1 MSKRYQ
7 GGILGVGF
15 NPLQAPNAPTGAT
28 ATVFGAS
35 GQASVSF
42 TAPTT
47 VGGSSVTSY
56 AVISNPGGFGGAGA
70 TSPITVSGLSNG
82 TSYTFQVSALNTYG
96 PSPYSISSNAVTP
109 YIAYPRIETFSG
121 LTNFVAGVSSRVQ
134 AASYLAFTNY
144 VVQLNESGT
153 IAWQKTTATQSLGAV
168 VSDAS
173 GNVYVTGSGS
183 GLGWVGKF
191 NSSGTLLWQTT
202 VKENSYTYSGP
213 YPGNPMVDS
222 AGNLY
227 VSGNHVDQ
235 FGYYN
240 GYFAKFDTSG
250 NVVFQ
255 KSIPNNNA
263 SAGGNAAKDPL
274 NDVFYNSTTWNN
286 GGSRESRTYKSSTTG
301 TYSWYVTVS
310 LGYPNQTYHSI
321 PAIDTSGNVYLPA
334 NGNISGGGI
343 ASTWVKVTSAG
354 ALVWKKWAYDG
365 SARLGNGYYA
375 ASSPASGFTYL
386 SFINSSDSYVMKIDG
401 NANIIWQKKFNVT
414 GQQLQLQVQSVD
426 SNDNV
431 YLSAYMYNQPCGI
444 VVVPSAGPT
453 NGTYTNNGLTYTVS
467 TSTLTLADATLF
479 TVSLN
484 TSSGTFNDATNVT
497 SVAASATFTN
507 ASLTPV
513 ITSL

>member
-1 MSKRYQ
+1 MANRFQ

-15 NPLQAPNAPTGAT
+15 NPLRAPDAPTNVT
-28 ATVFGAS
+28 AAS
-35 GQASVSF
+35 GSASGRATVSF
-42 TAPTT
+42 TAPSNI
-47 VGGSSVTSY
+47 GGSAISSY
-56 AVISNPGGFGGAGA
+56 AVLSSPGGIGA
-70 TSPITVSGLSNG
+70 TGSASPIDVNGLTNG
-82 TSYTFQVSALNTYG
+82 TSYTFRVTALNSYG
-96 PSPYSISSNAVTP
+96 PSPFSNSSGSVTP
-109 YIAYPRIETFSG
+109 IAVYPRIQTFSG
-121 LTNFVAGVSSRVQ
+121 QTNFVAGVSSKVST
-134 AASYLAFTNY
+134 ASYLAFTNY

-153 IAWQKTTATQSLGAV
+153 VAWQKTTATQSFGSV

-213 YPGNPMVDS
+213 YPVNPMVDS

-301 TYSWYVTVS
+301 TFSWYVTVS
-310 LGYPNQTYHSI
+310 LGYPNQTYHNI
-321 PAIDTSGNVYLPA
+321 PAIDASGNVYLPA

-343 ASTWVKVTSAG
+343 ASTWAKVTSAG
-354 ALVWKKWAYDG
+354 AFVWKKWAYDG
-365 SARLGNGYYA
+365 SARLGNAYYA

-386 SFINSSDSYVMKIDG
+386 SFVNSSDSYVMKIDG

-414 GQQLQLQVQSVD
+414 GQQLSLQVQSVD
-426 SNDNV
+426 NNENV
-431 YLSAYMYNQPCGI
+431 YLSAYMYDQPCGI
-444 VVVPSAGPT
+444 IVIPGAGLA

-484 TSSGTFNDATNVT
+484 TTSGTFNDATNLT